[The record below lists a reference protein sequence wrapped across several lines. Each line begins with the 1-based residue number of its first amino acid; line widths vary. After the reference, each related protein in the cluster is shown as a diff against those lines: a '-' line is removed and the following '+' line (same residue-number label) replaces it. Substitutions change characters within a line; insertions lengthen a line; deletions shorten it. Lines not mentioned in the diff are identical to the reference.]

1 MNKTTAIII
10 TRNPPQMVES
20 VVKLFGFRVRGNTV
34 YVFFAGLVLGVFCAI
49 AVYPIHILAAGLALA
64 APPFLSVLFIRKFV
78 AEKPRYFFWF
88 WLDEKLQG
96 RFLRQPERKRGGYAA
111 AS

>member
-1 MNKTTAIII
+1 MNIRIKK
-10 TRNPPQMVES
+10 RS
-20 VVKLFGFRVRGNTV
+20 FVRIV
-34 YVFFAGLVLGVFCAI
+34 SYISALVLVLGVFCAI

-96 RFLRQPERKRGGYAA
+96 RFLRKPERKGGGYAA